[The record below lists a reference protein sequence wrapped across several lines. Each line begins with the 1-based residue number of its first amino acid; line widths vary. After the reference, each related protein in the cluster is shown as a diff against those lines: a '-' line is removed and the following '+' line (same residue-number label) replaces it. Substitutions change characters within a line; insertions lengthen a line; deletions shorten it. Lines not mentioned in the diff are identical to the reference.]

1 MSLQDLKIRAL
12 QNEEVRREYDAL
24 EGEFIL
30 INQLLHMR
38 KTAGLTQEQVADRM
52 HTKKSNISRLE
63 KGGVVPKVDTLKRYA
78 KACGFEMNMSFEPM
92 TVAG

>member
-1 MSLQDLKIRAL
+1 MSLQKLKAQAF

-38 KTAGLTQEQVADRM
+38 QAAGLTQEQVADRM

-63 KGGVVPKVDTLKRYA
+63 KGGVAPKVDTLKRYA
-78 KACGFEMNMSFEPM
+78 QACGFELQMSFEPIT
-92 TVAG
+92 TVG